1 MDTTILRGQIYEAF
15 QDELRN
21 CMPSN
26 SRKYNYFSI
35 PDDAMS
41 NIRKTFSSSITK
53 DNILYVGATNWK
65 IITLEEGKAGGVITI
80 DGVYYLSNRYS
91 NTIFCSH
98 EKIYRK
104 LILGENIF
112 SDNWKSI
119 ISFFDQKKLLDLMN
133 KIAVKKM
140 VLIRTENEPLF
151 QLKWGMASSFMSIVN
166 IFQKY
171 KAENDRNSFYHEI
184 YEAFSEPVVQKK
196 KDISDL
202 NLVAIICRYDYLVN
216 TYEFSLTNIIEEE
229 NYPFNRQ
236 DEVYRRILCWGVVFS
251 LLVGLSVKEIA
262 AEYKG
267 TLAQIYEGIIDE
279 KWLECISGIGMLI
292 ENFSTDVSGEALS
305 LVKQMIENVYILICK
320 NGYEELD
327 EITLYVH
334 ICKILKGMQIVLLY
348 MQRIA
353 RNLSRQINEKQK
365 SLELCTDWLLNYPN
379 NFVPIKG
386 KHNKKLLENII
397 KSQQILD
404 EGNYPS
410 LLQIHTVN
418 GMEGRQFAFCQR
430 MNASFGI
437 IDNIRINPPLLAII
451 INRFF
456 LTGISFN
463 LLSIAWRYLPD
474 SPESKIFDVMGDE
487 RKSAIMGTD
496 KITRISYFEDIP
508 FTMIKIDEKNNEV
521 ILPITL
527 LEEREAERVCK
538 AIIEIYKSRGLFIP
552 KPRKMKLTEDKREKI
567 NKICEEHSMRTY
579 TGRYEKNDK
588 QEITSFSSDSE

>member
-1 MDTTILRGQIYEAF
+1 MDTTVLRGQIYEAF
-15 QDELRN
+15 QNELRN

-41 NIRKTFSSSITK
+41 NIRKTFSSNITK

-119 ISFFDQKKLLDLMN
+119 ISFFDQEKLLDLMN

-151 QLKWGMASSFMSIVN
+151 QLKLGMASSFMSIVN

-171 KAENDRNSFYHEI
+171 KAENDRNSFYREI

-202 NLVAIICRYDYLVN
+202 NLVAIICRYDYLIN

-279 KWLECISGIGMLI
+279 KWLE
-292 ENFSTDVSGEALS
+292 
-305 LVKQMIENVYILICK
+305 
-320 NGYEELD
+320 
-327 EITLYVH
+327 
-334 ICKILKGMQIVLLY
+334 
-348 MQRIA
+348 
-353 RNLSRQINEKQK
+353 
-365 SLELCTDWLLNYPN
+365 
-379 NFVPIKG
+379 
-386 KHNKKLLENII
+386 
-397 KSQQILD
+397 
-404 EGNYPS
+404 
-410 LLQIHTVN
+410 
-418 GMEGRQFAFCQR
+418 
-430 MNASFGI
+430 
-437 IDNIRINPPLLAII
+437 
-451 INRFF
+451 
-456 LTGISFN
+456 
-463 LLSIAWRYLPD
+463 
-474 SPESKIFDVMGDE
+474 
-487 RKSAIMGTD
+487 
-496 KITRISYFEDIP
+496 
-508 FTMIKIDEKNNEV
+508 
-521 ILPITL
+521 
-527 LEEREAERVCK
+527 RV
-538 AIIEIYKSRGLFIP
+538 
-552 KPRKMKLTEDKREKI
+552 
-567 NKICEEHSMRTY
+567 
-579 TGRYEKNDK
+579 
-588 QEITSFSSDSE
+588 

>member
-1 MDTTILRGQIYEAF
+1 MDTTVLRGQIYEAF
-15 QDELRN
+15 QNELRN

-41 NIRKTFSSSITK
+41 NIRKTFSSNITK

-119 ISFFDQKKLLDLMN
+119 ISFFDQEKLLDLMN

-151 QLKWGMASSFMSIVN
+151 QLKLGMASSFMSIVN

-171 KAENDRNSFYHEI
+171 KAENDRNSFYREI

-202 NLVAIICRYDYLVN
+202 NLVAIICRYDYLIN

-279 KWLECISGIGMLI
+279 KWLECISGIEILI

-320 NGYEELD
+320 KGYEELD

-334 ICKILKGMQIVLLY
+334 IYKILKGMQIVLLY

-365 SLELCTDWLLNYPN
+365 SLELCTDWLRNYPN
-379 NFVPIKG
+379 NFIPIKG
-386 KHNKKLLENII
+386 KHNKKLLENIV

-410 LLQIHTVN
+410 LMQIHTVN
-418 GMEGRQFAFCQR
+418 GMEERQFAFCQR

-456 LTGISFN
+456 LTGILFN

-496 KITRISYFEDIP
+496 KITRISYFENIP

-588 QEITSFSSDSE
+588 QEIISFSSDSE